1 MRTTALIFWILAA
14 FFLVV
19 TIAYGILTG
28 VWSPLGIETAG
39 FPAFI
44 MVSLLAALIATTLTW
59 ASRRFPDR
67 AEENPE
73 AEVSD
78 EAGVQGSF
86 SPYSWWPMWT
96 SIGAGLCFLGIAAGW
111 WILAI
116 GTIFAIV
123 GLVGWVMEF
132 SRGQHA
138 H

>member
-14 FFLVV
+14 FFVVV
-19 TIAYGILTG
+19 TVVYGVWTG
-28 VWSPLGIETAG
+28 VWAPLGIETAG

-44 MVSLLAALIATTLTW
+44 MVSLLSALIATTLTW
-59 ASRRFPDR
+59 ASKRFPDR
-67 AEENPE
+67 AEENLD

-86 SPYSWWPMWT
+86 APYSWWPLWT
-96 SIGAGLCFLGIAAGW
+96 AIGAAMAFLGVAAGW

-116 GTIFAIV
+116 GSVFVIV

-132 SRGQHA
+132 SRGVHA

>member
-14 FFLVV
+14 FFLIVGVV
-19 TIAYGILTG
+19 YG
-28 VWSPLGIETAG
+28 VWTGGYAPLGIETAG
-39 FPAFI
+39 FPALL
-44 MVSLLAALIATTLTW
+44 MATLLAAMIATTLTW
-59 ASRRFPDR
+59 ASKRFPDR
-67 AEENPE
+67 AEENLE

-86 SPYSWWPMWT
+86 APYSWWPLWAG
-96 SIGAGLCFLGIAAGW
+96 IGCGLAFLGVAAGW

-116 GTIFAIV
+116 GSVFVIV
-123 GLVGWVMEF
+123 GVVGWVMEF